1 MKTKCIVSAKKKTK
15 DKKEKTTPDLITVIL
30 LCDSSGYR
38 MKSYGPV
45 SLVTIND
52 IKLIDLQIQCIRNVF
67 ENFEIILCVGF
78 DAEKICKYIRS
89 EHGDTRIRIVE
100 NQLHNVSNSCESL
113 RLSLNNTTNNKVV
126 VCDGNLI
133 LNEECLRSIDTDC
146 SCVLVEEDACEN
158 LEIGLNIDDKQIVQ
172 HLSYGANN
180 TWSEIFFLNG
190 LEIIESLRKIVT
202 KYDSKTRFVFE
213 SINEL
218 IKMKYEVK
226 SMSNKNKVIKIN
238 NIKMY
243 HSIKGNNV

>member
-15 DKKEKTTPDLITVIL
+15 EKKEKLSPDLVTVIL

-52 IKLIDLQIQCIRNVF
+52 TKLIDLQIRCIKNVF

-113 RLSLNNTTNNKVV
+113 RLSLNNTTNNKIV
-126 VCDGNLI
+126 VCDGNLV
-133 LNEECLRSIDTDC
+133 LNEECLKSIDTNY
-146 SCVLVEEDACEN
+146 SCVLVEENPCEN
-158 LEIGLNIDDKQIVQ
+158 LEIGLNIDDKRIVQ

-180 TWSEIFFLNG
+180 TWSEIFFLHG
-190 LEIIESLRKIVT
+190 VEIIESLRRIVT

-226 SMSNKNKVIKIN
+226 SVFNKHKVLKIN

-243 HSIKGNNV
+243 HSIKGNKA